1 MEVLWIR
8 HGESLG
14 NVEKR
19 IQTED
24 EPLTEQG
31 ISQAEKLK
39 SRFENIV
46 IDRVFCSPMV
56 RCKETAKII
65 FGNTNIPIVYVKDI
79 EEKRNGIMEGKKLD
93 EADWT
98 EINKAPFEERKAP
111 KGENLRDVAKRA
123 QTFLDKLKHL
133 NDKRICVI
141 SHSTILRVIVALT
154 QNKPLEEAIRTVS
167 IDNAEIVR
175 CTVASNKIVFNF

>member
-19 IQTED
+19 IQTEE
-24 EPLTEQG
+24 EPLTEEG
-31 ISQAEKLK
+31 ILQAARLK
-39 SRFENIV
+39 KRFEGV
-46 IDRVFCSPMV
+46 SIDQVFCSPMV

-65 FGNTNIPIVYVKDI
+65 FGDTNTPIEFVKEI
-79 EEKRNGIMEGKKLD
+79 EEKRNGIMEGKKLE

-111 KGENLRDVAKRA
+111 QGESLRDVAKRA
-123 QTFLDKLKHL
+123 QSFLDRLKHL
-133 NDKRICVI
+133 KDNRVCII
-141 SHSTILRVIVALT
+141 SHSTILRVIIALT
-154 QNKPLEEAIRTVS
+154 QDKPLEEAILTTK
-167 IDNAEIVR
+167 IDNAEIVKS
-175 CTVASNKIVFNF
+175 TVTSNKIVFNF